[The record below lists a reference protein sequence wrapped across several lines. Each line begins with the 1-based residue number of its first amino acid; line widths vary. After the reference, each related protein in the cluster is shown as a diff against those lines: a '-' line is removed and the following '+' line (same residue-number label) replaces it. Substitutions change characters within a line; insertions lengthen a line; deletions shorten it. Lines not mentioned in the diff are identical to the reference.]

1 MNKTG
6 AKSKQNEKLSIL
18 KKRLADVLTDLCE
31 ISYDCTE
38 KEFNRLFS
46 MLGGN
51 DVPSLTP
58 TNIIR
63 YFNPT
68 LKKFKMPKDPAYQIQ
83 KMGEVLAEGFDF
95 QKALEDFKPYQK
107 GSKGGLKKYK
117 KEIITERDE
126 RVEILKLYLKL
137 KNTQIL
143 KRHRKEV
150 FSLYK
155 NIIPED
161 IEKKLKLHG
170 AKMLAIEWMAA
181 EWGCSKHTIQQIIYR
196 NS

>member
-1 MNKTG
+1 MNKTEVI
-6 AKSKQNEKLSIL
+6 SEQNEKLRIL
-18 KKRLADVLTDLCE
+18 KNRLADVLTDLCE
-31 ISYDCTE
+31 IYSDCTE

-51 DVPSLTP
+51 KIPSLTP

-63 YFNPT
+63 YFNPE

-83 KMGEVLAEGFDF
+83 KMGEALTEGLDF

-117 KEIITERDE
+117 KEIIAERE
-126 RVEILKLYLKL
+126 VRVDILKLYLKL

-143 KRHRKEV
+143 KSHQEKT

-155 NIIPED
+155 KIIPED
-161 IEKKLKLHG
+161 IEDKLKPHG
-170 AKMLAIEWMAA
+170 VKMLAIEWMAA
-181 EWGCSKHTIQQIIYR
+181 DWECSKHTIQQIIYR